1 MYGQFS
7 RFVGRISLR
16 RIIRIAFV
24 FQILIPVSFLGW
36 MFFRTSRESV
46 EALSMRLG
54 SEVAARIAEHL
65 QSYMAVPLLVNS
77 LNADAL
83 ESGRVDIA
91 SPRIWQPFFAER
103 IRAFPSIAYTFIGT
117 PRGEFFGARR
127 FKENVELFVAS
138 PETTGGASVYY
149 SVDPRG
155 MTGDEIIS
163 YPGFDPRTRPWYTA
177 GEHADTP
184 VWSEI
189 YRHFALDDLAITAVQ
204 ALRGEDGSLVGVLGV
219 DLPLSAINSFLRE
232 LKVGAEGQIFILDND
247 GNIVAD
253 STVDKPFHIRNG
265 AFSRIAGVASPNPAI
280 RAAAERMARE
290 EQGERT
296 GRMFSV
302 ENSAGISE
310 YVRTRPFRSLGLDW
324 KIAVVIPEKEFIGS
338 VQRMARSAFLITLA
352 ALGLSLLTAFWV
364 SRWICRP
371 LSDLVESAKAI
382 TRGEWRAPFV
392 LKRDD
397 EVGELSRSFALMSK
411 QLSEAFSG
419 LEEKVRLRTVELE
432 QKNRELTEA
441 KAVSES
447 LAEEA
452 KAASRAKSS
461 FLASMSHE
469 IRTPMNA
476 VLGLSDLV
484 LATPLSEEQREH
496 LSLVQTSAESLLGIL
511 DDILDLAKI
520 EAGKMSLE
528 NRPFR
533 LRPLVEQV
541 GALMRPRA
549 EKNGVA
555 LGVSVAPELSDAFE
569 GDPLRV
575 RQILMNLV
583 GNAVK
588 FTSEGSVEIVVTLA
602 GGDEEQAQVA
612 FAVSDTGPGI
622 PQSKVHLLFDD
633 FTQLDG
639 SSTRKHGGT
648 GLGLAISRS
657 LARLMGGDI
666 TVESEVGR
674 GSVFRFSLPLLRC
687 SGEIVEEHEGT
698 ETDFSSM
705 KGNVL
710 LAEDNAV
717 NTKMTVAMLKKTGL
731 TVRHAQNGREA
742 VEMWRSEPFDLILM
756 DCEMPVMDGLEATRR
771 IRSEEQDGKS
781 IPIVALTAYAMKGD
795 RERCLEAGMT
805 EYISKPIRSRK
816 LYSLL
821 ARFLGTPSPSLHTD
835 SEETPARFSAENG
848 ERERWESGFA
858 ELLLSLDGDREALA
872 EMVEAFFSE
881 VPELRGSLR
890 SSLEKGDSSAAARA
904 LHKLKGVLGYLMG
917 GEDISLFRVLEID
930 ARTEGLKKD
939 DPRLRELHDL
949 LDRYELFLREAAS
962 R

>member
-7 RFVGRISLR
+7 RFVGRLSLK
-16 RIIRIAFV
+16 RIIRIAFF

-36 MFFRTSRESV
+36 MFLGTSRESV

-54 SEVAARIAEHL
+54 REVAARIAEHL
-65 QSYMAVPLLVNS
+65 ESYMAVPLLVNS

-83 ESGRVDIA
+83 ESGRVDTS
-91 SPRIWQPFFAER
+91 SPRVWQPFFAER
-103 IRAFPSIAYTFIGT
+103 IRAFPTIAYTFIGT

-127 FKENVELFVAS
+127 FQENVELFVAS

-149 SVDPRG
+149 SVDPQG
-155 MTGDEIIS
+155 MAGEKIIS

-177 GEHADTP
+177 GEHSDTP

-189 YRHFALDDLAITAVQ
+189 YRHFALEDLAITAVQ
-204 ALRGEDGSLVGVLGV
+204 PLRAEDGSLVGVLGV
-219 DLPLSAINSFLRE
+219 DLPLSGINSFLRE
-232 LKVGAEGQIFILDND
+232 LKVGAEGQIFILDSD

-253 STVDKPFHIRNG
+253 STVDRPFHISNG
-265 AFSRIAGVASPNPAI
+265 VFCRIAGVDSPDPTI

-290 EQGERT
+290 EWGERA
-296 GRMFSV
+296 GRMFTV
-302 ENSAGISE
+302 ENSAGVSE
-310 YVRTRPFRSLGLDW
+310 YVRTCPFSSLGLDW
-324 KIAVVIPEKEFIGS
+324 KIAVVIPEKEFIS
-338 VQRMARSAFLITLA
+338 PVRRMARSAFLVTLA
-352 ALGLSLLTAFWV
+352 ALGVSLLTAFWI
-364 SRWICRP
+364 SRWICRS
-371 LSDLVESAKAI
+371 LSDLAESAKAI
-382 TRGEWRAPFV
+382 TRGEWRAPLV
-392 LKRDD
+392 LERHD
-397 EVGELSRSFALMSK
+397 EVGKLSRSFALMSR

-419 LEEKVRLRTVELE
+419 LEEKVRSRTVELE

-452 KAASRAKSS
+452 KASSRAKSA

-484 LATPLSEEQREH
+484 LATPLSEEQREY
-496 LSLVQTSAESLLGIL
+496 LTLVQTSAESLLGIL

-533 LRPLVEQV
+533 LRPVVEQV
-541 GALMRPRA
+541 RALMRPRA
-549 EKNGVA
+549 EKKDVA
-555 LGVSVAPELSDAFE
+555 LRASVAPELPDAFA
-569 GDPLRV
+569 GDPLRL

-588 FTSEGSVEIVVTLA
+588 FTSEGSVEIVVTL
-602 GGDEEQAQVA
+602 GGGNEEQPQVM

-622 PQSKVHLLFDD
+622 PQGKVHLLFDD
-633 FTQLDG
+633 FSQLDG

-666 TVESEVGR
+666 TVESEVGK
-674 GSVFRFSLPLLRC
+674 GSVFRFTLPLLRH
-687 SGEIVEEHEGT
+687 SEEIAEEQDAPDAGI
-698 ETDFSSM
+698 SPM
-705 KGNVL
+705 KGNIL

-717 NTKMTVAMLKKTGL
+717 NTKMAVAMLKKTGL
-731 TVRHAQNGREA
+731 TVRHARNGREA

-756 DCEMPVMDGLEATRR
+756 DCEMPVMDGLEATRK

-805 EYISKPIRSRK
+805 EYISKPLRSGK

-821 ARFLGTPSPSLHTD
+821 ARFLGTPSPSPHTN

-848 ERERWESGFA
+848 ERERWERGFA

-872 EMVEAFFSE
+872 EMLEAFFSE
-881 VPELRGSLR
+881 VPQLRSSLR
-890 SSLEKGDSSAAARA
+890 SALEKGDSSSAARA

-917 GEDISLFRVLEID
+917 GENISLFRVLEID
-930 ARTEGLKKD
+930 ARTEALKTD

-949 LDRYELFLREAAS
+949 LDRYELFLRAEAS

>member
-1 MYGQFS
+1 MNGRFS
-7 RFVGRISLR
+7 RFFGRISLR
-16 RIIRIAFV
+16 GIILIAFV
-24 FQILIPVSFLGW
+24 FQILLPVSFLGW
-36 MFFRTSRESV
+36 MFLGTSRESV

-54 SEVAARIAEHL
+54 REVAARIAEHL
-65 QSYMAVPLLVNS
+65 ESYMAVPPLVNS

-103 IRAFPSIAYTFIGT
+103 IRAFPTIAYTFIGT
-117 PRGEFFGARR
+117 PRAEFFGARR
-127 FKENVELFVAS
+127 FKENVELFIAS
-138 PETTGGASVYY
+138 PERTGGASVYF
-149 SVDPRG
+149 SVDPQG
-155 MTGDEIIS
+155 MAGEEIIS
-163 YPGFDPRTRPWYTA
+163 YPGFDPRTRPWYKA
-177 GEHADTP
+177 GEQADTP

-189 YRHFALDDLAITAVQ
+189 YRHFALEDLAITAVQ
-204 ALRGEDGSLVGVLGV
+204 PLRAEDGSLVGVLGV
-219 DLPLSAINSFLRE
+219 DLPLSGINRFLGE
-232 LKVGAEGQIFILDND
+232 LKVGAEGQIFILDSD
-247 GNIVAD
+247 GYIVAD
-253 STVDKPFHIRNG
+253 STVDRPFFIRDG
-265 AFSRIAGVASPNPAI
+265 VFSRVAGVASPNPAI
-280 RAAAERMARE
+280 RGAADRMARGGR
-290 EQGERT
+290 GENA
-296 GRMFSV
+296 GRVFTV
-302 ENSAGISE
+302 ENSSGISE
-310 YVRTRPFRSLGLDW
+310 YVRTRPFTSLGLDW
-324 KIAVVIPEKEFIGS
+324 EIAVVIPENEFIAP
-338 VQRMARSAFLITLA
+338 VRRMARSALVVTVA
-352 ALGLSLLTAFWV
+352 ALALSLLTAFWI

-371 LSDLVESAKAI
+371 LSDLAESAKAI
-382 TRGEWRAPFV
+382 TRGEWRAPLV

-419 LEEKVRLRTVELE
+419 LEEKVRSRTVELE

-441 KAVSES
+441 KAVSER

-452 KAASRAKSS
+452 EAASRAKSA

-484 LATPLSEEQREH
+484 LATPLSEEQREY
-496 LSLVQTSAESLLGIL
+496 LTLVQTSAESLLGIL

-533 LRPLVEQV
+533 LRPVVEQV
-541 GALMRPRA
+541 RALMRPRA
-549 EKNGVA
+549 EKKGVA
-555 LGVSVAPELSDAFE
+555 LGASVAPELADAFT

-588 FTSEGSVEIVVTLA
+588 FTSEGSVRIDVTRA
-602 GGDEEQAQVA
+602 GEDEEQAQVV
-612 FAVSDTGPGI
+612 FAVGDTGPGI
-622 PQSKVHLLFDD
+622 PQSKLHLLFDD
-633 FTQLDG
+633 FTQLDD

-666 TVESEVGR
+666 TVESEVGK

-687 SGEIVEEHEGT
+687 SEEIGEQMEAHDAG
-698 ETDFSSM
+698 SSAM
-705 KGNVL
+705 KGHVL

-731 TVRHAQNGREA
+731 SVRHASNGLEA
-742 VEMWRSEPFDLILM
+742 VEMWRNEPFDLILM
-756 DCEMPVMDGLEATRR
+756 DCEMPVMDGFEATRT
-771 IRSEEQDGKS
+771 IRSEERDGTS
-781 IPIVALTAYAMKGD
+781 IPILALTAYAMKGD

-805 EYISKPIRSRK
+805 EYISKPLRSRR

-821 ARFLGTPSPSLHTD
+821 ARYLESDASSLAAESGEQSAPVSAD
-835 SEETPARFSAENG
+835 QEERA
-848 ERERWESGFA
+848 RWERGLG

-872 EMVEAFFSE
+872 EMEEAFFSE

-890 SSLEKGDSSAAARA
+890 SALEMGDCPAAARA

-917 GEDISLFRVLEID
+917 GENVSLFRALENE
-930 ARTEGLKKD
+930 ARTAALKTD
-939 DPRLRELHDL
+939 DPRLQEMNDL
-949 LDRYELFLREAAS
+949 LDRYARFLREAAS
-962 R
+962 S

>member
-1 MYGQFS
+1 MSGRFS
-7 RFVGRISLR
+7 RFFGRISLR
-16 RIIRIAFV
+16 RIILIAFV
-24 FQILIPVSFLGW
+24 FQILLPVSFLGW
-36 MFFRTSRESV
+36 MFLRTSRESV

-54 SEVAARIAEHL
+54 REVAARIAEHL
-65 QSYMAVPLLVNS
+65 ESYMAVPPLVNS

-91 SPRIWQPFFAER
+91 SPRIWQPFFTER
-103 IRAFPSIAYTFIGT
+103 IRAFPTIAYTFIGT

-127 FKENVELFVAS
+127 FKENVELFFAS
-138 PETTGGASVYY
+138 PERTGGASVYF
-149 SVDPRG
+149 SVDSKG
-155 MTGDEIIS
+155 MAGEEIIS
-163 YPGFDPRTRPWYTA
+163 YPGFDPRSRPWYKA
-177 GEHADTP
+177 GEHSDVP

-189 YRHFALDDLAITAVQ
+189 YRHFALEDLAITAVQ
-204 ALRGEDGSLVGVLGV
+204 PLRAEDGSLVGVLGV
-219 DLPLSAINSFLRE
+219 DLPLSGINRFLGE
-232 LKVGAEGQIFILDND
+232 LKVGAEGQIFILDSD
-247 GNIVAD
+247 GYIVAD
-253 STVDKPFHIRNG
+253 STVDRPFFIRDG
-265 AFSRIAGVASPNPAI
+265 VFSRVAGVASPNPAI
-280 RAAAERMARE
+280 RGAADRMARE
-290 EQGERT
+290 GRGENE
-296 GRMFSV
+296 GRMFTV
-302 ENSAGISE
+302 ENSSGISE

-324 KIAVVIPEKEFIGS
+324 KIAVVIPENEFIAP
-338 VQRMARSAFLITLA
+338 VRRMARSALLVTVA
-352 ALGLSLLTAFWV
+352 ALALSLLTAFWI

-371 LSDLVESAKAI
+371 LSDLAESAKAI
-382 TRGEWRAPFV
+382 TRGEWRAPLV

-419 LEEKVRLRTVELE
+419 LEEKVRSRTVELE
-432 QKNRELTEA
+432 QKNRELTES
-441 KAVSES
+441 KAVSER

-452 KAASRAKSS
+452 EAASRAKSA

-484 LATPLSEEQREH
+484 LATPLSEEQREY
-496 LSLVQTSAESLLGIL
+496 LTLVQTSAESLLGIL

-541 GALMRPRA
+541 RALMRPRA
-549 EKNGVA
+549 ERKGVA
-555 LGVSVAPELSDAFE
+555 LGASVASGLADAFT

-588 FTSEGSVEIVVTLA
+588 FTAEGSVRIDVTQA
-602 GGDEEQAQVA
+602 GEDEEQSQVV
-612 FAVSDTGPGI
+612 FSVSDTGPGI
-622 PQSKVHLLFDD
+622 PHNKIHLLFDD

-666 TVESEVGR
+666 TVESEVGK
-674 GSVFRFSLPLLRC
+674 GSVFRFSLPLLRFFGDVGEEQDAPD
-687 SGEIVEEHEGT
+687 SG
-698 ETDFSSM
+698 FSPM
-705 KGNVL
+705 KGTVL

-731 TVRHAQNGREA
+731 IVRHAANGLEA
-742 VEMWRSEPFDLILM
+742 VEMWRGEPFDLILM
-756 DCEMPVMDGLEATRR
+756 DCEMPVMDGFEATRT
-771 IRSEEQDGKS
+771 IRSEEREGTS

-805 EYISKPIRSRK
+805 EYLSKPLRSRK

-821 ARFLGTPSPSLHTD
+821 GRYLGCASSSLFA
-835 SEETPARFSAENG
+835 ERCEQPVRVPAENG
-848 ERERWESGFA
+848 ERERWERGLG

-872 EMVEAFFSE
+872 EMLEAFFIE
-881 VPELRGSLR
+881 VPELRGSVR
-890 SSLEKGDSSAAARA
+890 SALEKGDFSAAARS

-917 GEDISLFRVLEID
+917 DESAALFRALENE
-930 ARTEGLKKD
+930 ARTAVLKAD
-939 DPRLRELHDL
+939 DPCLREMHEL
-949 LDRYELFLREAAS
+949 LDRYEVFLREAAS